1 MSKIMMGKS
10 FHNVDSKGR
19 LIIPV
24 KFRDGLGSH
33 FVLTRGFDNC
43 ILCYSMDVWTEF
55 VEKLIRLGN
64 KSQQARTL
72 RREFVSNAE
81 EVEVD
86 SQGRILIPSEL
97 RTMYGIKKEVAV
109 VADGTEVEIW
119 DKATYDQRFGSD
131 KTTLSPAELQ
141 DLMDE
146 MDFDF

>member
-1 MSKIMMGKS
+1 MAKIMMGKS
-10 FHNVDSKGR
+10 FHNVDAKGR

-24 KFRDGLGSH
+24 KFRDGLGNR
-33 FVLTRGFDNC
+33 FVVTRGFDNC
-43 ILCYSMDVWTEF
+43 ILCYSMDVWTGF
-55 VEKLIRLGN
+55 VEKLIKLGN

-97 RTMYGIKKEVAV
+97 RQMYGIKKEVAV

-119 DKATYDQRFGSD
+119 DKATYDNRFGEE
-131 KTTLSPAELQ
+131 KETLSPAELQ

-146 MDFDF
+146 MDFEF